1 MTAEMTK
8 TKSPLR
14 KYVQAIRDSPAGL
27 FNWRL
32 ISTVA
37 MYALGGM
44 PKGEDLYTKLQHAYF
59 TNTIRKAG
67 MKAVRHQLHS

>member
-1 MTAEMTK
+1 MSADMTK

-32 ISTVA
+32 ISTIA

-44 PKGEDLYTKLQHAYF
+44 PKGEHLYTSSSTQILLTQCA
-59 TNTIRKAG
+59 RLG
-67 MKAVRHQLHS
+67 

>member
-1 MTAEMTK
+1 MSAAMSK

-32 ISTVA
+32 IATVA

-44 PKGEDLYTKLQHAYF
+44 PKGEDANIKILEDMFY
-59 TNTIRKAG
+59 
-67 MKAVRHQLHS
+67 